1 MIPQRATIDPSVFG
15 GGDKGK
21 TAAPGA
27 SGVQMPPEGRTHFFI
42 RGRGPTIDFGPIL
55 RPRSTGVSP
64 TEGNAYE
71 PTTGVGGFFR
81 RLLGDN
87 ADELNA
93 SWANQRLMRQ
103 MGQEDMAAAQAFEM
117 DKLAAQQANA
127 MALAE
132 AQRQGQMGVERY
144 RAQNEL
150 DLQGARDT
158 QALIRQA
165 EELLARGQMAGAENT
180 SRENVARIN
189 AEGDVTRSL
198 LGGGGGSD
206 KRYLNLGDGSF
217 LDVETGTAFQPNRM
231 SETGGYLPFNLHGAV
246 GNQAGATKTD
256 PLGLTPEKGAKAK
269 ELFNAPSADLIA
281 RTGAINGVP
290 ATMIPPEGGIEA
302 FKTSIDDALLERE
315 RQKTNKLRRN
325 LGLGSPAES
334 IPLFK

>member
-1 MIPQRATIDPSVFG
+1 MSTPAQRAAAARKRALMTPRRATIDPSVFG
-15 GGDKGK
+15 GKGEDKGK

-117 DKLAAQQANA
+117 QKIAAQQANA
-127 MALAE
+127 LALAD
-132 AQRQGQMGVERY
+132 AQRQGQMGIERY
-144 RAQNEL
+144 RAQSDL
-150 DLQGARDT
+150 DRQFTADT

-165 EELLARGQMAGAENT
+165 AELRARGQMSGAENV

-198 LGGGGGSD
+198 LGGSGGSD

-231 SETGGYLPFNLHGAV
+231 SEKGGYLPFNLHGAGGDSAAASV
-246 GNQAGATKTD
+246 GITDAQRQAALQAAQATKEENTRVQAAEGA
-256 PLGLTPEKGAKAK
+256 PLGFWGSVAAP
-269 ELFNAPSADLIA
+269 FNAL
-281 RTGAINGVP
+281 
-290 ATMIPPEGGIEA
+290 
-302 FKTSIDDALLERE
+302 
-315 RQKTNKLRRN
+315 
-325 LGLGSPAES
+325 AEVE
-334 IPLFK
+334 P